1 MVVLRP
7 CKYADFGLNTTMNKW
22 QLRVVEN
29 HGDIKGSASAEE
41 LSVPTKTLFDDIQA
55 QLKYIPKNFSW
66 TVGWKSYVWQEEE
79 TGNLKDLS
87 EDEYAT
93 LLNEGVVAYTR
104 DADGSSDESKVNTSN
119 EGDNTQ

>member
-1 MVVLRP
+1 MS
-7 CKYADFGLNTTMNKW
+7 KW

-29 HGDIKGSASAEE
+29 HGDLKGSTSTEE
-41 LSVPTKTLFDDIQA
+41 LFVPTKTLFDDIQA
-55 QLKYIPKNFSW
+55 QLKFIPKNFSW

-93 LLNEGVVAYTR
+93 LLNEGIVAYSR
-104 DADGSSDESKVNTSN
+104 DADGSGDESQVDSSN
-119 EGDNTQ
+119 EGDNSQ

>member
-1 MVVLRP
+1 MS
-7 CKYADFGLNTTMNKW
+7 NW

-66 TVGWKSYVWQEEE
+66 TVGWKSYVWQEKE

-104 DADGSSDESKVNTSN
+104 DADGSSDESEVNTSD